1 MQTMRFLAIVLIAL
15 ALAPVTAHLLALPN
29 KIDVPE
35 QQYFTDQAIYYGWA
49 LPTGIVLIS
58 AIVVSLV
65 LTIMSRGRGM
75 AFWFAL
81 AGFLLIT
88 TTLVVFFIW
97 TFPANQATVNWT
109 TVPDN
114 WRELRQQWEYS
125 HATNAV
131 LTFLALCAVT
141 LSALTSGRSAT
152 NSAA

>member
-1 MQTMRFLAIVLIAL
+1 MRFLAIVLLAL

-35 QQYFTDQAIYYGWA
+35 QQYFTDQSIYYGWA

-75 AFWFAL
+75 SFWFAL
-81 AGFLLIT
+81 VGFLLIT
-88 TTLVVFFIW
+88 ATLVVFFIW

-141 LSALTSGRSAT
+141 LSALTGSRSAT
-152 NSAA
+152 NSAG